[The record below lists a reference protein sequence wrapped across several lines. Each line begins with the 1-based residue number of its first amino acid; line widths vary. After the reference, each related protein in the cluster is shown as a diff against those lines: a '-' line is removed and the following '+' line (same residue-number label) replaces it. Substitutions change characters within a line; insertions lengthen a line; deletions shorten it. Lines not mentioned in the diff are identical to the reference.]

1 MFEAEKKPAINGE
14 PYCAGLHQL
23 GTPYPLRVPRQNARR
38 GHEN

>member
-14 PYCAGLHQL
+14 LYCAGLHL